1 MQSPIRGAGAT
12 HSTVLA
18 SPIKCHPPQPNPDHH
33 QQQQLTSRT
42 QPKEKDEGKKRE
54 RLKEG
59 GGDEALRDEGGRGG
73 GGGGGGGGG
82 SARTDSMG
90 PPAKRVRVT
99 RRSVAEEEQTRQ

>member
-73 GGGGGGGGG
+73 GGGGGGGG